1 MMACLYLATLASLL
15 ARSHQSGTRRDGCFS
30 AVHHW
35 RTVVN
40 EAKFFSLVGGETEPV
55 ASGPV
60 NSVTR
65 LIGGVAVGVGV
76 WTQSAPAAAQ
86 DVNYAE
92 IDSAVVR
99 VLALSAP
106 DVIEIEHRRRRYQ
119 FGIPGAGH
127 GTGTIITRDGLVLTA
142 AHVVSDARA
151 LAVLIPGQEKA
162 VNARVLFTDDERDY
176 AILQIPG
183 EQEHVAQLCEEGSS
197 FNVREEVFAL
207 GYPLD
212 SARTEPQSSRGVVSG
227 RMADGDLQL
236 DMSLNPGN
244 SGGPVIAKG
253 DQVCAVVI
261 QRSDPEKGAIGIAK
275 AVPMKAMRAKIDEWT
290 AKDRSADDLG
300 EADDSVASLL
310 SMFATTGEKWLEAS
324 LEASD
329 SQEDQNAKVE
339 EFARKYPNSADVQVL
354 TSVYLWNRYMV
365 RRAAGGD
372 QLDLRE
378 RAVKYAEQAVKADG
392 KLRTTSP
399 FVEYVLDGGGRYG
412 GGSRP
417 RYHDGFFARVS
428 SGIAYQS
435 IEVPQ
440 YGGTS
445 NWAVP
450 VDILLGGGGRVSSGV
465 IYRRLQGLDT
475 GSASGAGS
483 TFSGWGFG
491 GFAEVHPFLD
501 GGLDIQ
507 MRLMLTSHTYTDE
520 LTGSES
526 NEAGFSFAA
535 GGGYE
540 FWIAN
545 QWAAGFN
552 VMSAFVSLDSEWAV
566 MPSAGLSITLH

>member
-1 MMACLYLATLASLL
+1 VGSAGLA
-15 ARSHQSGTRRDGCFS
+15 F
-30 AVHHW
+30 
-35 RTVVN
+35 
-40 EAKFFSLVGGETEPV
+40 
-55 ASGPV
+55 
-60 NSVTR
+60 
-65 LIGGVAVGVGV
+65 GV
-76 WTQSAPAAAQ
+76 WVKPAPAAAQ

-106 DVIEIEHRRRRYQ
+106 DVVEIEHRRRRYQ

-127 GTGTIITRDGLVLTA
+127 GTGTIITSDGLVLTA
-142 AHVVSDARA
+142 AHVVQGARA
-151 LAVLIPGQEKA
+151 LAVLVPGQETA
-162 VNARVLFTDDERDY
+162 LNARVLFADEERDY
-176 AILQIPG
+176 ALLQIPG
-183 EQEHVAQLCEEGSS
+183 EQAHVAQLCEEGSA
-197 FNVREEVFAL
+197 FDVREEVFAL

-212 SARTEPQSSRGVVSG
+212 SARTDPQSSRGVVSG
-227 RMADGDLQL
+227 RMKDGDLQL

-244 SGGPVIAKG
+244 SGGPMIAKG
-253 DQVCAVVI
+253 DHVCAMVI
-261 QRSDPEKGAIGIAK
+261 ARGDPESGAIGIAK
-275 AVPMKAMRAKIDEWT
+275 AVPMTAMRAKIDEWT
-290 AKDRSADDLG
+290 AKDRSSEDLG

-310 SMFATTGEKWLEAS
+310 SMFATTGEEWLKAS

-329 SQEDQNAKVE
+329 TQSDQNEKVE
-339 EFARKYPNSADVQVL
+339 EFARKYPKSADVQVL

-365 RRAAGGD
+365 RRAAGAE

-378 RAVKYAEQAVKADG
+378 RAVKYAEQAVKADV

-435 IEVPQ
+435 IDVTSF
-440 YGGTS
+440 GGTS

-450 VDILLGGGGRVSSGV
+450 VDILIGGGGRVSSGV
-465 IYRRLQGLDT
+465 IYRRLQGLDS

-483 TFSGWGFG
+483 TLSGWGFG

-501 GGLDIQ
+501 GGLAIQ
-507 MRLMLTSHTYTDE
+507 MRLLLTSHTYTDE
-520 LTGSES
+520 VNGYES
-526 NEAGFSFAA
+526 NDAGFAFAA

-552 VMSAFVSLDSEWAV
+552 VMSTFASLDSQWAI

>member
-1 MMACLYLATLASLL
+1 M
-15 ARSHQSGTRRDGCFS
+15 
-30 AVHHW
+30 
-35 RTVVN
+35 N
-40 EAKFFSLVGGETEPV
+40 KAKFFSLVVGAVERLGLR
-55 ASGPV
+55 AV
-60 NSVTR
+60 NALLR
-65 LIGGVAVGVGV
+65 LVGYAVLAFLLLLAP
-76 WTQSAPAAAQ
+76 APAAAQ

-106 DVIEIEHRRRRYQ
+106 DVVEIEHRRRRYQ

-127 GTGTIITRDGLVLTA
+127 GTGTIITSDGLVLTA
-142 AHVVSDARA
+142 AHVVTDARA
-151 LAVLIPGQEKA
+151 LAVLVPGQDKA
-162 VNARVLFTDDERDY
+162 VNARLLFADEERDF
-176 AILQIPG
+176 ALLQIPG
-183 EQEHVAQLCEEGSS
+183 EQEHVAQLCEEGSA

-227 RMADGDLQL
+227 RMKDGDLQL

-244 SGGPVIAKG
+244 SGGPIIAKG
-253 DQVCAVVI
+253 DHVCAMVI
-261 QRSDPEKGAIGIAK
+261 ARSDPESGAIGIAK
-275 AVPMKAMRAKIDEWT
+275 AVPVAAMRTKIDEWT
-290 AKDRSADDLG
+290 AKERSQDNLG
-300 EADDSVASLL
+300 EADESVASLL
-310 SMFATTGEKWLEAS
+310 SMFATTGEKWFEAS

-329 SQEDQNAKVE
+329 SQEDQNEEVE
-339 EFARKYPNSADVQVL
+339 KFARKYPKSADVQVL

-365 RRAAGGD
+365 RRAAGAE

-378 RAVKYAEQAVKADG
+378 RAVKYAEQAVKADS

-399 FVEYVLDGGGRYG
+399 FVEFVLDGGGRYG

-428 SGIAYQS
+428 SGIAFQS
-435 IEVPQ
+435 VDVPE

-450 VDILLGGGGRVSSGV
+450 VDILIGGGGLVTSGLV
-465 IYRRLQGLDT
+465 LQQLYGLDS

-483 TFSGWGFG
+483 SFSGWGFG
-491 GFAEVHPFLD
+491 GFAEVHPIRD
-501 GGLDIQ
+501 GGLGIQ
-507 MRLMLTSHTYTDE
+507 MRLLLTSHTYTQE
-520 LTGSES
+520 STSYES
-526 NEAGFSFAA
+526 NDAGFAFAA

-552 VMSAFVSLDSEWAV
+552 VMSTFASLEAGWAI